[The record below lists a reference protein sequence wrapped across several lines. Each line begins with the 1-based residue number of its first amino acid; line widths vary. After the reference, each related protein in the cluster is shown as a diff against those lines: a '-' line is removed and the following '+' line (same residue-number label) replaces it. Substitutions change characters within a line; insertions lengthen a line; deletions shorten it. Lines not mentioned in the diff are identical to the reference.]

1 MIISFLIVGNAQ
13 HFIATFSEFP
23 FMRRG
28 ETEIA
33 EKPASRRT
41 IESENAKNSRNAPYK
56 SLQDATAVEPNALIK
71 CEKVAVQV
79 IAQSGD
85 FESEN
90 NRFSCQLSNSE
101 REKRSFGTK
110 EKRFGNASFYISRRR
125 QMRDVDGEA
134 KIANVAASTI
144 NYNQF
149 DK

>member
-1 MIISFLIVGNAQ
+1 
-13 HFIATFSEFP
+13 
-23 FMRRG
+23 MRRG

-41 IESENAKNSRNAPYK
+41 IESENAKKAEKCTNACT
-56 SLQDATAVEPNALIK
+56 LQNESHRGAMQPAVEPNALIK

-110 EKRFGNASFYISRRR
+110 EKRFGNASFYIS
-125 QMRDVDGEA
+125 
-134 KIANVAASTI
+134 
-144 NYNQF
+144 
-149 DK
+149 